1 MKYSVSIPE
10 VHVATIYVEAES
22 EEQALEIA
30 EEQYAVT
37 GEPDEVEFSHT
48 LDKDQWEAYE
58 HENPPMSPI
67 AK

>member
-10 VHVATIYVEAES
+10 VHIATIYVEAEN
-22 EEQALEIA
+22 EEEAMEIA
-30 EEQYAVT
+30 EEQYSVT
-37 GEPDEVEFSHT
+37 GIPDELEYSHT

-58 HENPPMSPI
+58 SKEIPMSPL